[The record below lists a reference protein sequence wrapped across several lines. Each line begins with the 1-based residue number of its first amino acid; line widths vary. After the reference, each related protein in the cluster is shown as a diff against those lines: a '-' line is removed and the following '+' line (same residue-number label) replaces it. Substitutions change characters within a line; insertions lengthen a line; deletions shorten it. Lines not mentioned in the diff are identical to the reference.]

1 LEYPN
6 FFNDVEPFIL
16 KDELSEFLG
25 ATKDGIIE
33 INYIDCVKLA
43 GHSCP
48 TVAGAYILTK
58 VALERLF
65 NNQMPIRSSLKITI
79 GGAKEEGVNGV
90 IANVISFI
98 TGCNDEGGF
107 SGIGGK
113 FNKKNLLS
121 FNPNQK
127 ELVKFST
134 LDNLQEIRLN
144 LDTSIVPGNP
154 KMQILMQKQMQNIA
168 TEDEIKEFRTL
179 WQDRVKFML
188 LNKNLWNK
196 IAKEI

>member
-6 FFNDVEPFIL
+6 FFNDVEPIIL

-58 VALERLF
+58 VALKKLF
-65 NNQMPIRSSLKITI
+65 KDNLPIRSSLKVTI

-98 TGCNDEGGF
+98 TGCNDDGGF

-113 FNKKNLLS
+113 FNKRGLLS
-121 FNPNQK
+121 FNASQN
-127 ELVKFST
+127 ELVKFSL
-134 LDNLQEIRLN
+134 LDNSKEIKLN
-144 LDTSIVPGNP
+144 LDTSVVPGNP
-154 KMQILMQKQMQNIA
+154 KMQLLMQKALQGVA
-168 TEDEIKEFRTL
+168 KDSEINEFRTL

-188 LNKNLWNK
+188 LNKDYWEK
-196 IAKEI
+196 IAKEM

>member
-1 LEYPN
+1 MEYPN
-6 FFNDVEPFIL
+6 FFNDVEPIIL

-58 VALERLF
+58 VALKKLF
-65 NNQMPIRSSLKITI
+65 KDNLPIRSSLKVTI

-98 TGCNDEGGF
+98 TGCNDDGGF

-113 FNKKNLLS
+113 FNKRGLLS
-121 FNPNQK
+121 FNASQN
-127 ELVKFST
+127 ELVKFSL
-134 LDNLQEIRLN
+134 LDNSKEIKLN
-144 LDTSIVPGNP
+144 LDTSVVPGNP
-154 KMQILMQKQMQNIA
+154 KMQLLMQKALQGVA
-168 TEDEIKEFRTL
+168 KDSEINEFRTL

-188 LNKNLWNK
+188 LNKDYWEK
-196 IAKEI
+196 IAKEM